1 MYQVTLLGSQY
12 AVVTVPAHAA
22 ADLTADHPIFR
33 APCACRIVSVTIV
46 PGATITG
53 ANTNSANLN
62 LKSWTDATTPVAT
75 ELANR
80 DYLSATNE
88 VAMKARSFYAPAA
101 PLALALLRANSALT
115 SRALPEPGRS
125 PPPQPP
131 AALPPTPP
139 PPASP
144 WRLSRTLSQA

>member
-101 PLALALLRANSALT
+101 PLALAVGQYLSLEREKVGSGL
-115 SRALPEPGRS
+115 ALPNFAVIVEWDT
-125 PPPQPP
+125 
-131 AALPPTPP
+131 AA
-139 PPASP
+139 A
-144 WRLSRTLSQA
+144 A